1 MIAVGLLIE
10 VFGLA
15 HATNITGHVSFWFI
29 AIDRIWIVI
38 GLPFILVPLTTGAYA
53 RLSARHTGQASA
65 FLNLFRNLGG
75 GIGIAAAQTILARR
89 QPWHAA
95 HLAERVSTL
104 DWRWRW
110 AQAMAPTRLSPM
122 FQHGP
127 SSMARGAGLL
137 IAGLQRQALVL
148 AYIDVFWMF
157 AALAAASLL
166 LVPLLA
172 AGRRSRLGPPPP
184 SEPLPHAF

>member
-1 MIAVGLLIE
+1 
-10 VFGLA
+10 
-15 HATNITGHVSFWFI
+15 
-29 AIDRIWIVI
+29 
-38 GLPFILVPLTTGAYA
+38 
-53 RLSARHTGQASA
+53 
-65 FLNLFRNLGG
+65 
-75 GIGIAAAQTILARR
+75 
-89 QPWHAA
+89 
-95 HLAERVSTL
+95 
-104 DWRWRW
+104 
-110 AQAMAPTRLSPM
+110 M